1 MDHFNYQSGQLMA
14 EDVSLAELAE
24 QYGTRCSSARPPW
37 SAISKPIRIHW
48 PTTHTWSAMA

>member
-24 QYGTRCSSARPPW
+24 QHGTPLFVY
-37 SAISKPIRIHW
+37 SKATLVRHFK
-48 PTTHTWSAMA
+48 A